1 LQTLRSHAMTGLVKD
16 SHPGTLFVVASS
28 IGNAQDISP
37 RALETLRTVDLVL
50 AEDTRSARKLLEG
63 YGIDRRTQSCFDAN
77 EPARAEQAATLLR
90 TGASVALLS
99 EAGTPTVSDPG
110 YRVVRAAIAEGAR
123 VVPVPGPSAVLAAL
137 VGSGLPT
144 DRFVFLGFPPRKA
157 GARQELLA
165 QLRPLAAT
173 LVFFESPHRVAATLT
188 DLGAVLGPD
197 RPACVARELTK
208 THEEFVRGTL
218 SELAQ
223 RYESERPLG
232 EVTLVVGG
240 VLDQGQ
246 PSGPSDD
253 ELRTMA
259 RALLAKGLSVRDAA
273 DTLASDTGKPRRETY
288 RLVLDLRA
296 RR

>member
-1 LQTLRSHAMTGLVKD
+1 MENLVKE
-16 SHPGTLFVVASS
+16 SPSGTLYVVASP
-28 IGNAQDISP
+28 IGNAQDLSP
-37 RALETLRTVDLVL
+37 RALETLRTADLVL
-50 AEDTRSARKLLEG
+50 AEDTRSARKLLG
-63 YGIDRRTQSCFDAN
+63 GQGIDRPTQSCFDAN
-77 EPARAEQAATLLR
+77 EPARAEQAAALLR
-90 TGASVALLS
+90 SGASVALLS

-110 YRVVRAAIAEGAR
+110 YRVVRAAIAAGAR

-165 QLRPLAAT
+165 QLRLLPVT
-173 LVFFESPHRVAATLT
+173 LVFFESPHRVATTLA
-188 DLGAVLGPD
+188 DLAAVLGTE

-208 THEEFVRGTL
+208 THEEFVRGGL
-218 SELAQ
+218 AELAS

-240 VLDQGQ
+240 ASAQGLE
-246 PSGPSDD
+246 PDGPSDD
-253 ELRTMA
+253 EVGA
-259 RALLAKGLSVRDAA
+259 RARVLLAQGVSVRDAA
-273 DTLASDTGKPRRETY
+273 DVLASETGRPRRETY
-288 RLVLDLRA
+288 RLVLDLRP

>member
-1 LQTLRSHAMTGLVKD
+1 MRGLVRD

-28 IGNAQDISP
+28 IGNVQDMSP
-37 RALETLRTVDLVL
+37 RAVETLRTADLVL

-77 EPARAEQAATLLR
+77 EPARADQAATLLR
-90 TGASVALLS
+90 SGASVALLS

-165 QLRPLAAT
+165 QLRPLPAT
-173 LVFFESPHRVAATLT
+173 LVFFESPHRVVATLT
-188 DLGAVLGPD
+188 DLGAVLGAD
-197 RPACVARELTK
+197 RPACLARELTK

-218 SELAQ
+218 AELAQ

-240 VLDQGQ
+240 APEQGAAQ
-246 PSGPSDD
+246 GPTED
-253 ELRTMA
+253 ELRAMG

-288 RLVLDLRA
+288 RMILDLRA